1 MKRRGLLVGGGA
13 SVVWPTIA
21 RAQGKTYRVGL
32 VASDTTVPGGVDAF
46 RDELKKL
53 GYVEGKN
60 LTLDVRWPVVSLAQE
75 PDLVPA
81 MVRSGPDVIATWS
94 TLASV
99 AAQSATR
106 AAQLPTSIIPVVMMG
121 VGDPLG
127 AGLVAS
133 LTQPGGNVTGVSD
146 QDSVVAVKAAEVFRE
161 VVPGLRRLGVLYNAA
176 NTGANTQIS
185 ALQMAAPQLGVETW
199 VSEASSANDY
209 QTAFARFSSSAAL
222 GIPAI
227 NGAFFIPDASTS
239 QFRQMIADWG
249 LANRMPTMFQRR
261 ENVDA
266 GGLMSYGSD
275 LVQQFRQGA
284 VYVDKILKGAK
295 PAGLPIAQPDKFVLV
310 INRKTAQA
318 IGVNVPSTLL
328 TRATAVID

>member
-13 SVVWPTIA
+13 SLAWPTIA

-46 RDELKKL
+46 RDELKKR
-53 GYVEGKN
+53 GYVEGKD

-106 AAQLPTSIIPVVMMG
+106 AAQTPTSIIPVVMMG

-146 QDSVVAVKAAEVFRE
+146 QDGVVAVKAAEVFRE
-161 VVPGLRRLGVLYNAA
+161 AVPGLRRLGVLYNAA
-176 NTGANTQIS
+176 NSGANTQIS
-185 ALQMAAPQLGVETW
+185 ALQMAAQQLGLETW
-199 VSEASSANDY
+199 VSEASSPNDY

-227 NGAFFIPDASTS
+227 NGAFFIPDTSTS

-266 GGLMSYGSD
+266 GGLISYGSD

-295 PAGLPIAQPDKFVLV
+295 PATLPVAQPEKYVLV

-318 IGVNVPSTLL
+318 IGVNVPSALL
-328 TRATAVID
+328 SRANAVVD